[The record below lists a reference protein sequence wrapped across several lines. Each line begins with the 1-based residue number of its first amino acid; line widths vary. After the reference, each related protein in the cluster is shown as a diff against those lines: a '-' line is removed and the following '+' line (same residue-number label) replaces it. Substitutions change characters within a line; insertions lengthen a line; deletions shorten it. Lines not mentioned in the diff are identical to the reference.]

1 MINAIFSR
9 WVRSDNDALGE
20 AMSTLACVTVNKTPA
35 RRSHDSILQS
45 LLRWLPGDADPW
57 GPAKAPLGKLPELR
71 AAFLACLDDLDA
83 HGPGVQ
89 ELKRSVMRCRSLRDF
104 WHLRTG
110 IYTLVARTHSQWE
123 AEQRLARLNRHFP
136 FKPVAVS
143 RRSAERRGGR
153 PCN

>member
-9 WVRSDNDALGE
+9 WVRSDIDALGE
-20 AMSTLACVTVNKTPA
+20 SMSTLTGVTANPPA

-57 GPAKAPLGKLPELR
+57 GPSQSAQGKLPELR

-83 HGPGVQ
+83 DGAGVQ
-89 ELKRSVMRCRSLRDF
+89 ELKRSLMRSRSLRDF
-104 WHLRTG
+104 WHLRAG

-136 FKPVAVS
+136 FKPVAVN
-143 RRSAERRGGR
+143 RRIAERRGSR

>member
-9 WVRSDNDALGE
+9 WVRSDTDALGE
-20 AMSTLACVTVNKTPA
+20 AMTAFAGVTASPPA

-57 GPAKAPLGKLPELR
+57 GSTQSSLGKLPELR

-83 HGPGVQ
+83 DGPGVQ
-89 ELKRSVMRCRSLRDF
+89 ELKRSVMRSRSLRDF
-104 WHLRTG
+104 WHLRAG
-110 IYTLVARTHSQWE
+110 IYTQVARSHSQWE

-136 FKPVAVS
+136 FKPVAVN
-143 RRSAERRGGR
+143 RRGAERRGGR

>member
-1 MINAIFSR
+1 MTAF
-9 WVRSDNDALGE
+9 AG
-20 AMSTLACVTVNKTPA
+20 VTASPPA

-57 GPAKAPLGKLPELR
+57 GSTQSSLGKLPELR

-83 HGPGVQ
+83 DGPGVQ
-89 ELKRSVMRCRSLRDF
+89 ELKRSVMRSRSLRDF
-104 WHLRTG
+104 WHLRAG
-110 IYTLVARTHSQWE
+110 IYTQVARSHSQWE

-136 FKPVAVS
+136 FKPVAVN
-143 RRSAERRGGR
+143 RHGAERRGGR